1 MATSAGKTIGL
12 ILLVLAFIW
21 LAVNITPFI
30 FAPFG
35 VFSGAIESFRFPNFK
50 TVHIGPSMFRIP
62 SLTSFFSFAL
72 LIIWIMVIVWVYRD
86 AERRGM
92 NGILWALLVFIG
104 NIIGLIIYLILRSDA
119 AFAPKA
125 EPAAHTCPKCQKS
138 VSSTYV
144 FCPYCAAKLHTICSE
159 CGKPTE
165 KNWKAC
171 PHCGKNLKE

>member
-12 ILLVLAFIW
+12 ILLVIAIIW
-21 LAVNITPFI
+21 LAVNITPFL

-35 VFSGAIESFRFPNFK
+35 HFSGAIKSIRLPDFKAFYFDPSAFRYSI
-50 TVHIGPSMFRIP
+50 T
-62 SLTSFFSFAL
+62 SLFSFAL
-72 LIIWIMVIVWVYRD
+72 LIIWILVIVWVYRD

-119 AFAPKA
+119 AFAPKS
-125 EPAAHTCPKCQKS
+125 EPATQTCPKCEKL

-144 FCPYCAAKLHTICSE
+144 FCPYCAAKIHSVCPE

-165 KNWKAC
+165 KGWKAC
-171 PHCGKNLKE
+171 PHCGKKLSE

>member
-1 MATSAGKTIGL
+1 MATSTGKTIGL
-12 ILLVLAFIW
+12 ILLVIAIIW
-21 LAVNITPFI
+21 LAVNITPFLL
-30 FAPFG
+30 APFG
-35 VFSGAIESFRFPNFK
+35 HFSGVFESIRFPNLK
-50 TVHIGPSMFRIP
+50 TINIGPAFRY

-72 LIIWIMVIVWVYRD
+72 LIICIMVIVWVYRD

-119 AFAPKA
+119 AFAPEA
-125 EPAAHTCPKCQKS
+125 EPEPQVCPKCQKP

-144 FCPYCAAKLHTICSE
+144 FCPYCAAKLHTVCPE

-165 KNWKAC
+165 KGWKAC
-171 PHCGKNLKE
+171 PHCGKKLSE

>member
-12 ILLVLAFIW
+12 ILLVILIIW
-21 LAVNITPFI
+21 LAVNITPFL

-35 VFSGAIESFRFPNFK
+35 VFTGAIESFRLPNFK
-50 TVHIGPSMFRIP
+50 TIHIGSSAFRYSIT
-62 SLTSFFSFAL
+62 SLFSLAL

-92 NGILWALLVFIG
+92 NGILWALLVLIG

-119 AFAPKA
+119 AFAPKT
-125 EPAAHTCPKCQKS
+125 EPATQTCPKCQKP

-144 FCPYCAAKLHTICSE
+144 FCPYCAAKLHPVCPE

-165 KNWKAC
+165 EGWKAC
-171 PHCGKNLKE
+171 PHCGKKLSE

>member
-35 VFSGAIESFRFPNFK
+35 VFSGAIESFRFPNLR
-50 TVHIGPSMFRIP
+50 TINIGPSMFRH
-62 SLTSFFSFAL
+62 SLTSFVSFAL

-125 EPAAHTCPKCQKS
+125 EPAAHICPKCQKS

>member
-1 MATSAGKTIGL
+1 MATSTGKTIGL
-12 ILLVLAFIW
+12 ILLVILIIW

-35 VFSGAIESFRFPNFK
+35 IFSGAFESIRLPNFK
-50 TVHIGPSMFRIP
+50 TIHIGPSVFRY
-62 SLTSFFSFAL
+62 SLTSLFSLAL

-119 AFAPKA
+119 AFATKT
-125 EPAAHTCPKCQKS
+125 EPATQTCPKCQKQVS
-138 VSSTYV
+138 VSYT
-144 FCPYCAAKLHTICSE
+144 FCPYCAAKLHTVCPE
-159 CGKPTE
+159 CGKPIE
-165 KNWKAC
+165 KDWKAC
-171 PHCGKNLKE
+171 PHCGEKLSE

>member
-1 MATSAGKTIGL
+1 MATSTGKTIGL
-12 ILLVLAFIW
+12 ILLVIAIIW
-21 LAVNITPFI
+21 LAFNITPFL

-35 VFSGAIESFRFPNFK
+35 HFSGAFESIRFPNLK
-50 TVHIGPSMFRIP
+50 TINIGPSMFRY
-62 SLTSFFSFAL
+62 SLTSLFSFAL

-119 AFAPKA
+119 AFAPKI
-125 EPAAHTCPKCQKS
+125 EPEPQACPKCQKP
-138 VSSTYV
+138 VSSAYV
-144 FCPYCAAKLHTICSE
+144 FCPYCATKLHAVCPE

-165 KNWKAC
+165 KGWKAC
-171 PHCGKNLKE
+171 PHCGKKLSE